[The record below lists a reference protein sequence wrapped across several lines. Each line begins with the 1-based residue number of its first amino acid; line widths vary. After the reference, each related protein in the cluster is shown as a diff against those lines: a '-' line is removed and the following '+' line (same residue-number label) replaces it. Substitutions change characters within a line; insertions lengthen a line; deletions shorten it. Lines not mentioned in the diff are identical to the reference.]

1 MKKVTEE
8 LRYDGATI
16 EQVYDMLSDEAFRRE
31 VCDRQ
36 GVVRHDVS
44 TERQGDRLKTTIDQV
59 HTAKGLPSFA
69 TRIVG
74 DEINIVQRED
84 WMSPAKG
91 DIEVVIPG
99 KPGEMTGTVHLTEDP
114 QGVTE
119 TINLTIKVGIPLVGG
134 KIEGL
139 IADMLLKALRTEGKV
154 GRERLGG

>member
-8 LRYDGATI
+8 LRYDGATM

-36 GVVRHDVS
+36 GVVRHEVS
-44 TERQGDRLKTTIDQV
+44 TDRQGDRLKTTIDQV
-59 HTAKGLPSFA
+59 HSAQGLPSFA

-119 TINLTIKVGIPLVGG
+119 TINLSIKVGIPLVGG

-139 IADMLLKALRTEGKV
+139 IADMLLKAVRTEAKV
-154 GRERLGG
+154 GKEWLAR